1 MTSTGTEAAKLHALV
16 TLLGLWELEAA
27 WARDDS
33 GGVTVTEPLTCFA
46 GDVAEAVSLPPPPPP
61 PHPHTHLK
69 PNPHPN
75 DGELVVQVVVS
86 CLHACWRALL
96 ERMLSAP
103 VTQQLEVR
111 AS

>member
-46 GDVAEAVSLPPPPPP
+46 GDVAEAVSLPPPPPTTP
-61 PHPHTHLK
+61 PTHT
-69 PNPHPN
+69 PQTEPTP
-75 DGELVVQVVVS
+75 
-86 CLHACWRALL
+86 
-96 ERMLSAP
+96 
-103 VTQQLEVR
+103 
-111 AS
+111 